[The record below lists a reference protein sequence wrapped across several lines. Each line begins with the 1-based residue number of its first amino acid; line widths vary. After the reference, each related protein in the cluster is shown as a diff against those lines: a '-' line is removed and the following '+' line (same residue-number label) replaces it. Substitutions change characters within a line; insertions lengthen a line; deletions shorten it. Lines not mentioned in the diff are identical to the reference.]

1 MAGAEGSE
9 QPMDEDDE
17 DMDVIMQNPDFIRSV
32 LSTLPGVN
40 PDEAIQNYE
49 QMEEMEK
56 KSKVSESCARYLV
69 A

>member
-1 MAGAEGSE
+1 
-9 QPMDEDDE
+9 MDEDNDD
-17 DMDVIMQNPDFIRSV
+17 DMDALMQNPDYIRSV

-56 KSKVSESCARYLV
+56 KSKVSVKLRFGDE
-69 A
+69 